1 MTGAGWLAACRRT
14 SRDSIDVRARCW
26 RREGAGKGGEA
37 PRSVLGL
44 GPEPERGTVRGRT
57 FRERPALPHVPEDD
71 TAAQTTIRP
80 AGRSDFPRVPCEPES
95 LDRECR
101 LVVHDFHGLSLW
113 DCMHRALL
121 IASRRQRTRAGRAHH
136 DSEATSPASS
146 ACCPPPVPAP
156 PFNADSSLSHE
167 HRQEGRYLTDG
178 EAGPVGEVLGAH
190 GPGFPEAFENGV
202 SPFRSTS
209 RSSEPLPALHPT
221 PRVQADIDR
230 FRVDDDDMKC
240 LWRTPSIDKFLQY
253 PPFFTPRIPEPVCS
267 VMAAADPRMT

>member
-1 MTGAGWLAACRRT
+1 MERAGWR
-14 SRDSIDVRARCW
+14 RDSIDVRARCW

-156 PFNADSSLSHE
+156 PFERGLVPLSRASPGRPLSH
-167 HRQEGRYLTDG
+167 RRRGRSG
-178 EAGPVGEVLGAH
+178 GRGPRGSWARFPGGIREWRKSVSLHQSIIGAI
-190 GPGFPEAFENGV
+190 ARLA
-202 SPFRSTS
+202 SDAT
-209 RSSEPLPALHPT
+209 
-221 PRVQADIDR
+221 
-230 FRVDDDDMKC
+230 
-240 LWRTPSIDKFLQY
+240 RTG
-253 PPFFTPRIPEPVCS
+253 
-267 VMAAADPRMT
+267 